1 MVNAPTVG
9 SLFSGIGGLDLGLE
23 RAGFRVAW
31 QCESDP
37 YARAV
42 LRKHWPDVPCYDDVR
57 KLDGSEPAVDLLCGD
72 SPAKTLASLGNERE
86 LMANVAGFGV
96 HTREPLT
103 YFDRTSLSWRTS
115 QGSLLVGSDVFSET
129 WPNAGTMRNGT
140 VYARPTSVLRIGES
154 GSSLLPTPNASDW
167 QSICW
172 HRCERLIR
180 GLNGREAGAQGWVHE
195 PPRQHGRWLD
205 AAPEARIAAAAW
217 EHAPCEPV
225 ILGVPDGIC
234 GRLDRIR
241 TLGNAVVP
249 QVAEWIGAQIMT
261 RFWPRCDEEGAGN
274 RSAAVGPGPL
284 FIGSK

>member
-1 MVNAPTVG
+1 LISSV
-9 SLFSGIGGLDLGLE
+9 
-23 RAGFRVAW
+23 
-31 QCESDP
+31 
-37 YARAV
+37 
-42 LRKHWPDVPCYDDVR
+42 
-57 KLDGSEPAVDLLCGD
+57 GD

-180 GLNGREAGAQGWVHE
+180 GLNGREAGAKGGCMNLQDSMAAGWMLHQKLASR
-195 PPRQHGRWLD
+195 PPRGNMPRVN
-205 AAPEARIAAAAW
+205 PSYW
-217 EHAPCEPV
+217 EF
-225 ILGVPDGIC
+225 LMG
-234 GRLDRIR
+234 
-241 TLGNAVVP
+241 
-249 QVAEWIGAQIMT
+249 
-261 RFWPRCDEEGAGN
+261 F
-274 RSAAVGPGPL
+274 AVGWTALEPL
-284 FIGSK
+284 EMQSFRKSRSGSGRKS